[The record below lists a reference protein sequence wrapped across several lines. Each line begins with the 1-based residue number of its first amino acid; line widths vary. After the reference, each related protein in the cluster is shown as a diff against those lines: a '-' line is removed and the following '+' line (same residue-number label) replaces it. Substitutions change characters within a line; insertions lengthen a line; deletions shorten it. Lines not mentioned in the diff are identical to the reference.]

1 MYSIVIV
8 TFGKRFEDWFKPL
21 LQEITRQRPDAE
33 VIIGINGDKDGMSQ
47 VYRKEILA
55 LLSQYP
61 KTYPTVYPTF
71 RSLAKIWNLG
81 VQFASNDTVLILND
95 DITLEDGFFD
105 AYEDCIAT
113 HPSFTINT
121 SFSAFSVSRNELMEI
136 NWFDERLLGVGLEDS
151 DFVNKYNHHY
161 KPKEFMNVNVESCK
175 NVNDKRFYKVHN
187 EKLSEQIESERNNNG
202 IRLVGQSLDSKFGR
216 YTGFNY
222 GVDLSNPRTQYPYEK
237 FYLDNK
243 HKL

>member
-1 MYSIVIV
+1 MYSVVIV
-8 TFGKRFEDWFKPL
+8 TFLKRYEQWLKPL
-21 LQEITRQRPDAE
+21 ILEIKRQRTDVE
-33 VIIGINGDKDGMSQ
+33 VIVGINGDQAGMDDD
-47 VYRKEILA
+47 YRKSILSFLA
-55 LLSQYP
+55 EQP

-81 VQFASNDTVLILND
+81 VQFSSNDNVLILND

-105 AYEDCIAT
+105 AYEDCVAT

-121 SFSAFSVSRNELMEI
+121 SFSAFSVSRNELLDI

-151 DFVNKYNHHY
+151 DFVHKYNHHY
-161 KPKEFMNVNVESCK
+161 KQELLNVNIESCK
-175 NVNDKRFYKVHN
+175 NVADERFFKVHN
-187 EKLSEQIESERNNNG
+187 GKLLKQIDLEHNNNDV
-202 IRLVGQSLDSKFGR
+202 RLIGQKLDSKFGR
-216 YTGFNY
+216 YTKFNY
-222 GVDLSNPRTQYPYEK
+222 GVDLTHQSVQYPYER